1 MDENNR
7 RQRFVSRR
15 SQSSGSDPSP
25 GPERTGQ
32 RDPGNG
38 QRSGLLSRYGTGAP
52 YPEDQD
58 ESERLPQTGAP
69 SPRREPPRFSMPA
82 RDNRQ
87 RSRDQGAQE
96 GHLNPIQ
103 AFGGQARRLGDN
115 FRRAAMRNRKPKAGD
130 WRASDF
136 DPDTLEAWDRQDSA
150 PFPLPEEDPYD
161 SSYSSAYDRGG
172 RDRPSYRG
180 ERYDPRDDAYDDTY
194 DTPPSRRGKGRD
206 TGRFARADV
215 WERDEYEDA
224 GWETGT
230 WDTGWANDYQPDA
243 GSDGWDDGGES
254 GLWAPNRFRDRTGAG
269 SRVAAEAMG
278 TIAVLGSVGAS
289 LSRVARLRL
298 LLRRRPAAAA
308 LLSFLLLGLLLTSTA
323 PLLPLLRLG
332 FDAADA
338 YHRAQT
344 LQTLFAG
351 GSSSL
356 LNVSKLQQ
364 AQAQLDGLSHDLFE
378 INSLVSPLGAPLGA
392 LSPQLRDDRVLVR
405 IGFDLAASANEG
417 LQVARTIL
425 TPLQGSALATAG
437 SSPGISAADLAQART
452 VLADAT
458 LRVQDAEAAYT
469 QLDLAALPAQLGPG
483 TKLGSYLHLLPLA
496 PQVVAEL
503 SSLMN
508 SAAALLGV
516 GQPANYLVIALD
528 RSELRPV
535 GGFAG
540 NYGILE
546 LDGGRQSSHHALS
559 LSNVYQLDQQ
569 YFQSAIPMRAN
580 DCIGQGP
587 QPPEYYWWWPVR
599 NLGCQYGWGLRDA
612 GLSPSFPIDAQT
624 AMQIVEQ
631 THPSVVPN
639 NAPLQGVIAFTPV
652 LIQQLMQVTGNI
664 TMSAPYTKVVV
675 TPTNLEY
682 LIHKYQLTD
691 FTQGGD
697 RKTFTHQ
704 LSQAMLDKIKTL
716 HGGQLKTL
724 FSVVEKALK
733 SKDLELYFA
742 APQAEL
748 ILQQLGLASDIHT
761 GNGDGFY
768 VVDTNDGGNKANAY
782 VSEQQTDVVTLL
794 PNGGALHHLS
804 ITVTYKRTGQ
814 VFSTTTDDYMDL
826 QRTYLPG
833 DASILGYS
841 GFNYPYY
848 NIVSG
853 NHCVPPGTAVSTIIT
868 DCWDDNGIH
877 SFVNPVTE
885 SDVPGRTMVMGQLS
899 VECGLNQGMG
909 YAGTTSIGAM
919 PATNPSPNTA
929 DH

>member
-1 MDENNR
+1 
-7 RQRFVSRR
+7 
-15 SQSSGSDPSP
+15 
-25 GPERTGQ
+25 
-32 RDPGNG
+32 
-38 QRSGLLSRYGTGAP
+38 
-52 YPEDQD
+52 
-58 ESERLPQTGAP
+58 
-69 SPRREPPRFSMPA
+69 MP
-82 RDNRQ
+82 N
-87 RSRDQGAQE
+87 S
-96 GHLNPIQ
+96 
-103 AFGGQARRLGDN
+103 
-115 FRRAAMRNRKPKAGD
+115 
-130 WRASDF
+130 
-136 DPDTLEAWDRQDSA
+136 
-150 PFPLPEEDPYD
+150 
-161 SSYSSAYDRGG
+161 
-172 RDRPSYRG
+172 
-180 ERYDPRDDAYDDTY
+180 
-194 DTPPSRRGKGRD
+194 
-206 TGRFARADV
+206 
-215 WERDEYEDA
+215 EDA
-224 GWETGT
+224 FTLALYAT
-230 WDTGWANDYQPDA
+230 LA
-243 GSDGWDDGGES
+243 
-254 GLWAPNRFRDRTGAG
+254 R
-269 SRVAAEAMG
+269 M
-278 TIAVLGSVGAS
+278 GSVGAS

-587 QPPEYYWWWPVR
+587 QPPEYYWWWPYR

-691 FTQGGD
+691 FTQGG
-697 RKTFTHQ
+697 R
-704 LSQAMLDKIKTL
+704 S
-716 HGGQLKTL
+716 
-724 FSVVEKALK
+724 
-733 SKDLELYFA
+733 
-742 APQAEL
+742 
-748 ILQQLGLASDIHT
+748 
-761 GNGDGFY
+761 
-768 VVDTNDGGNKANAY
+768 
-782 VSEQQTDVVTLL
+782 
-794 PNGGALHHLS
+794 
-804 ITVTYKRTGQ
+804 
-814 VFSTTTDDYMDL
+814 
-826 QRTYLPG
+826 
-833 DASILGYS
+833 
-841 GFNYPYY
+841 
-848 NIVSG
+848 
-853 NHCVPPGTAVSTIIT
+853 
-868 DCWDDNGIH
+868 
-877 SFVNPVTE
+877 
-885 SDVPGRTMVMGQLS
+885 
-899 VECGLNQGMG
+899 
-909 YAGTTSIGAM
+909 
-919 PATNPSPNTA
+919 
-929 DH
+929 